1 MSHLESRYEIG
12 WLRGPEL
19 FGYQRTKA
27 DALESARYHAQRR
40 NDTTYIYDRL
50 AHAGAWEIWHVQP
63 DGTIEATARRG
74 VSLVAMTA

>member
-12 WLRGPEL
+12 WLHPPEL
-19 FGYQRTKA
+19 YEYQPTKA
-27 DALESARYHAQRR
+27 RAFESARYHAKRR
-40 NDTTYIYDRL
+40 NATVYVYDRL